1 MMKDHEELN
10 ILRLLDPTVKK
21 KMRKLIIQTVL
32 GTDMKFHF
40 DIFNKLKAKLEN
52 EINTKNDDDLFVLLF
67 PNIVT
72 FTMYVKI
79 NNFFKDGKS
88 TISVIEMA

>member
-10 ILRLLDPTVKK
+10 ILRLLDPNVKK

-32 GTDMKFHF
+32 GTDMRFHF
-40 DIFNKLKAKLEN
+40 DVFNKLKDKLEN
-52 EINTKNDDDLFVLLF
+52 DINNKNDDDLFVLLL

-72 FTMYVKI
+72 FTMYVKVSD
-79 NNFFKDGKS
+79 FFKDGKGA
-88 TISVIEMA
+88 ISVIEMA